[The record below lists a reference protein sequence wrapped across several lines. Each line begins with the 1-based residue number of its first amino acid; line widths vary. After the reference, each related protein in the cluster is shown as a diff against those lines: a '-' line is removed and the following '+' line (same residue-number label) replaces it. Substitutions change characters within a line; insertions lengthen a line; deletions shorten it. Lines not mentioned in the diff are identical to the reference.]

1 MISWKP
7 LYPAARHHPRLL
19 QWLKGKGSACKVG
32 DLREMRL
39 RSPGQEGTWSRKW
52 RPTPVFLPGE
62 SHGQRGPVGYSPRV
76 VNKWPQ
82 LSE

>member
-39 RSPGQEGTWSRKW
+39 RSPGQEGTWSGNGDPLQYSCQENPMDRGARW
-52 RPTPVFLPGE
+52 ATV
-62 SHGQRGPVGYSPRV
+62 HG
-76 VNKWPQ
+76 
-82 LSE
+82 L